1 MSGSEKP
8 DMDTLLAALHA
19 GIGHSKFAFERHE
32 IFMTSI
38 AMSMSAAE

>member
-1 MSGSEKP
+1 MSGSGKP

-19 GIGHSKFAFERHE
+19 GISHSKLAFERHE

-38 AMSMSAAE
+38 ALSMSAAE